1 VANQRRSIR
10 KKGYDYSQPGWYFVT
25 MCTFQRQALFGRI
38 SKCKIAYSPIGH
50 LAATLWSLIPTHFL
64 NVELDAFIFMPD
76 HMHGIIH
83 LGEFS
88 NTSLSIVIQ
97 NYKSITARKIRAF
110 TKSKVNQVWQRN
122 YYEHIIR
129 TEKSLNLIRLYIEL
143 NPRMKE
149 EHTELRNLQD
159 LTDEKIDQI
168 LAPYRDG

>member
-1 VANQRRSIR
+1 MHLPNTFWANFVSCAGFSRLYTLAVAN
-10 KKGYDYSQPGWYFVT
+10 
-25 MCTFQRQALFGRI
+25 A
-38 SKCKIAYSPIGH
+38 SP
-50 LAATLWSLIPTHFL
+50 AKL

-83 LGEFS
+83 LGELS
-88 NTSLSIVIQ
+88 NTSLSNVIQ

-168 LAPYRDG
+168 LAPYRDR